1 MNNMTMKTL
10 LTASSLALST
20 VAAHAEYQQVN
31 LTVFGMDCAPC
42 AHAIHVSMKGI
53 QGVNTVDVDL
63 NTGLVTI
70 KLAPHNSA
78 AMRQFNQAV
87 EKNGF
92 THKDAVVIARGK
104 LTGTA
109 SAPFFEVAGT
119 QDRFALI
126 PATSAIDVSALL
138 GKTVT
143 VAGSLPQ
150 VAKGKV
156 PDTLRYNTI
165 AEAQ

>member
-1 MNNMTMKTL
+1 MKRIVVAGI
-10 LTASSLALST
+10 LTASSLA
-20 VAAHAEYQQVN
+20 AHAEYEQVN

-70 KLAPHNSA
+70 KLNPGNSA
-78 AMRQFNQAV
+78 AMRQFNEAV

-92 THKDAVVIARGK
+92 THKDANIVVRGT
-104 LTGTA
+104 LTGTPN
-109 SAPFFEVAGT
+109 APVLEVSGT
-119 QDRFALI
+119 QDRYALSPLVAGTDI
-126 PATSAIDVSALL
+126 APLL

-143 VAGSLPQ
+143 VAGVLPQ
-150 VAKGKV
+150 APKGKLSG
-156 PDTLRYNTI
+156 TLRYKTI
-165 AEAQ
+165 AEAR

>member
-1 MNNMTMKTL
+1 MMKTI
-10 LTASSLALST
+10 
-20 VAAHAEYQQVN
+20 VAAFFVLIPLAGHAEYEQVN

-70 KLAPHNSA
+70 KLTPGNNAS
-78 AMRQFNQAV
+78 MRQFNQAV

-92 THKDAVVIARGK
+92 THKDADIVAKGK

-109 SAPFFEVAGT
+109 DAPVLEISGT
-119 QDRFALI
+119 EDRYALSPTAAELDI
-126 PATSAIDVSALL
+126 GSLL

-143 VAGSLPQ
+143 VTGVLPQ
-150 VAKGKV
+150 SPKGKV
-156 PDTLRYNTI
+156 TDTMRYQTI
-165 AEAQ
+165 TEVR

>member
-1 MNNMTMKTL
+1 MKKALIVFALTL
-10 LTASSLALST
+10 SPLSLQ
-20 VAAHAEYQQVN
+20 AEFQQVD

-53 QGVNTVDVDL
+53 EGVNNVDVDL

-70 KLAPHNSA
+70 KLNPGNRAT
-78 AMRQFNQAV
+78 MRQFNEAV

-92 THKDAVVIARGK
+92 THKDAYVIAKGK

-109 SAPFFEVAGT
+109 SAPVLQIDGT
-119 QDRFALI
+119 TDQFALT
-126 PATSAIDVSALL
+126 PAAGGVDLASLL

-143 VAGSLPQ
+143 IAGVLPP
-150 VAKGKV
+150 APKGKV
-156 PDTLRYNTI
+156 STTLRYKSVT
-165 AEAQ
+165 EAR

>member
-1 MNNMTMKTL
+1 MKKALIVFALTL
-10 LTASSLALST
+10 SPLSLQ
-20 VAAHAEYQQVN
+20 AEFQQVD

-53 QGVNTVDVDL
+53 EGVNSVDVDL

-70 KLAPHNSA
+70 KMNPGNRAT
-78 AMRQFNQAV
+78 MRQFNEAV

-92 THKDAVVIARGK
+92 THKDAYVVAKGK

-109 SAPFFEVAGT
+109 SAPVLQIDGT
-119 QDRFALI
+119 TDQFALT
-126 PATSAIDVSALL
+126 PASGGVDLASLL

-143 VAGSLPQ
+143 IAGVLPQ
-150 VAKGKV
+150 APKGRV
-156 PDTLRYNTI
+156 STTLRYKSVT
-165 AEAQ
+165 EAR

>member
-1 MNNMTMKTL
+1 MKKIL
-10 LTASSLALST
+10 AVGFLTLST
-20 VAAHAEYQQVN
+20 LAAHAEYEQVN

-70 KLAPHNSA
+70 KLTPGNSA
-78 AMRQFNQAV
+78 SMRQFNQAV

-92 THKDAVVIARGK
+92 THKDAEIVVRGK

-109 SAPFFEVAGT
+109 NSPVLEVSGT
-119 QDRFALI
+119 QDRYALSPTAASLDI
-126 PATSAIDVSALL
+126 VPLL
-138 GKTVT
+138 
-143 VAGSLPQ
+143 
-150 VAKGKV
+150 
-156 PDTLRYNTI
+156 
-165 AEAQ
+165 

>member
-1 MNNMTMKTL
+1 MKKIIAATF
-10 LTASSLALST
+10 LALLPL
-20 VAAHAEYQQVN
+20 AGHAEYEQVN

-53 QGVNTVDVDL
+53 EGVNTVDVDL

-70 KLAPHNSA
+70 KLAPGNSA
-78 AMRQFNQAV
+78 SMRQFNQAV

-92 THKDAVVIARGK
+92 THKDADILVKGK

-109 SAPFFEVAGT
+109 SAPVLEVSGT
-119 QDRFALI
+119 SDRYTLSPMAANLDI
-126 PATSAIDVSALL
+126 ASLL

-143 VAGSLPQ
+143 VGGVLPQ
-150 VAKGKV
+150 APKGKIS
-156 PDTLRYNTI
+156 DTLRYKTI
-165 AEAQ
+165 TEVR

>member
-1 MNNMTMKTL
+1 MKKIIAAAL
-10 LTASSLALST
+10 FSLIPL
-20 VAAHAEYQQVN
+20 AAHAEYEQVN

-70 KLAPHNSA
+70 KLTPGNSA
-78 AMRQFNQAV
+78 SMRQFNEAV

-92 THKDAVVIARGK
+92 THKDTDIVVRGK

-109 SAPFFEVAGT
+109 NAPVLEVSGT
-119 QDRFALI
+119 QDRYALS
-126 PATSAIDVSALL
+126 PTASGLDVASLI
-138 GKTVT
+138 GKAVTVT
-143 VAGSLPQ
+143 GVLPQ
-150 VAKGKV
+150 ASKGKV
-156 PDTLRYNTI
+156 SDTLRYKTI
-165 AEAQ
+165 TEAR

>member
-1 MNNMTMKTL
+1 MKKMIAAVFFAL
-10 LTASSLALST
+10 LPLA
-20 VAAHAEYQQVN
+20 ANAEYQQVN

-53 QGVNTVDVDL
+53 EGVSTVDVDL

-70 KLAPHNSA
+70 KLTPGNSA
-78 AMRQFNQAV
+78 SMRQFNQAV

-92 THKDAVVIARGK
+92 THKDADIVVRGK

-109 SAPFFEVAGT
+109 NAPMLEVSGT
-119 QDRFALI
+119 QDRYALS
-126 PATSAIDVSALL
+126 PTAASLDVVALL

-143 VAGSLPQ
+143 VIGVLPQ
-150 VAKGKV
+150 APKGKLS
-156 PDTLRYNTI
+156 DTLRYRTI
-165 AEAQ
+165 TEVQ

>member
-1 MNNMTMKTL
+1 MKKIVTAAL
-10 LTASSLALST
+10 LASISL
-20 VAAHAEYQQVN
+20 AAHAEYEQVN

-70 KLAPHNSA
+70 KLNPGNSA
-78 AMRQFNQAV
+78 AMKQFNEAV

-92 THKDAVVIARGK
+92 THKDADIVVRGK

-109 SAPFFEVAGT
+109 NAPVLEVSGT
-119 QDRFALI
+119 QDRYTLA
-126 PATSAIDVSALL
+126 PTSTGPDIVSLL

-143 VAGSLPQ
+143 VAGVLPQ
-150 VAKGKV
+150 APKGKV
-156 PDTLRYNTI
+156 SDTLRYKTI
-165 AEAQ
+165 TEVR